1 MDRMC
6 TDSEGLS
13 VPAPASLT
21 TQSTQTGR
29 GTKPRDF
36 GVDAPPLRD
45 DNGKPIEIMIASIDQ
60 NAPRAAASDK
70 VELAMS
76 PKAAPR
82 SKKKVEKAK
91 PKVHAASH
99 TGPHGRVCRMTSW
112 FSKTCRPAS
121 G

>member
-6 TDSEGLS
+6 TDSEVVSL
-13 VPAPASLT
+13 PAPVSLT
-21 TQSTQTGR
+21 TQSTQTVR

-45 DNGKPIEIMIASIDQ
+45 DNGKPIEIMIHSVDQ
-60 NAPRAAASDK
+60 NAPRASESDA

-76 PKAAPR
+76 PKAAPK

-91 PKVHAASH
+91 PKVHTASL
-99 TGPHGRVCRMTSW
+99 TGPHGGC
-112 FSKTCRPAS
+112 AE
-121 G
+121 